1 MKSILVNRKLRLQN
15 RLLSVMSCIFA
26 VLLSIQLVGCS
37 SPAQKE
43 AVSAPEKT
51 VAVSKSIADLWLL
64 SGGSLVGTTEDAMEL
79 DGISDGTAVIGTLSH
94 PEIEAVLALDP
105 DLVLLTEDI
114 PAQKELS
121 TQLNDA
127 GITVMSID
135 INSFED
141 YMSCMNEL
149 TDLTGRKDLYEK
161 NAVQVSERID
171 EIKAKASASA
181 DSGSGRKLFLA
192 MRVSATKNKALKD
205 DYFACEIFRDLGLV
219 NIAEGSSSLDELNLE
234 AIVSAD
240 PDYIFIIPQGRESEA
255 METYRTQFEAN
266 PVWSE
271 LRAVREKRLYV
282 LPKDYFQYKPNAQWD
297 LAYEYVFDL
306 LQES

>member
-26 VLLSIQLVGCS
+26 VLLSIQLAGCS

>member
-1 MKSILVNRKLRLQN
+1 
-15 RLLSVMSCIFA
+15 
-26 VLLSIQLVGCS
+26 
-37 SPAQKE
+37 
-43 AVSAPEKT
+43 
-51 VAVSKSIADLWLL
+51 
-64 SGGSLVGTTEDAMEL
+64 MEL

>member
-1 MKSILVNRKLRLQN
+1 MRRMLFR
-15 RLLSVMSCIFA
+15 
-26 VLLSIQLVGCS
+26 
-37 SPAQKE
+37 SPNE
-43 AVSAPEKT
+43 S
-51 VAVSKSIADLWLL
+51 
-64 SGGSLVGTTEDAMEL
+64 
-79 DGISDGTAVIGTLSH
+79 
-94 PEIEAVLALDP
+94 
-105 DLVLLTEDI
+105 
-114 PAQKELS
+114 
-121 TQLNDA
+121 
-127 GITVMSID
+127 
-135 INSFED
+135 
-141 YMSCMNEL
+141 MN
-149 TDLTGRKDLYEK
+149 
-161 NAVQVSERID
+161 SERID

-181 DSGSGRKLFLA
+181 DSGSGRKSFLA